1 MTITP
6 QRQARAVPIGR
17 PSALVLALASL
28 AGFVMFAWPLVL
40 PAGPETAQHAV
51 DAPYL
56 FVAIL
61 PVLVVLVLVQLT
73 DGGMDAKALAMLG
86 VLSAVNA
93 AVRPLGAGTNG
104 IETVFFL
111 LILAGRVLGPGFGF
125 TLGCTSLFASALLTS
140 GVGPWLP
147 FQMLASAWVGMGAGL
162 LPDTWFGRPL
172 RGRTELA
179 LLAGYGILAAYGFG
193 LLMNL
198 WFWPY
203 LADGTAADPG
213 LAYVPG
219 ALLADNLS
227 RFAWFT
233 LITSTA
239 VWDTGRAITNVVL
252 VCVLGTPVLAALRR
266 AARRANFAPDIAYL
280 PGPSRAA
287 APVPSSMDPFDEL
300 AVRAGWRRAPR

>member
-1 MTITP
+1 MSP
-6 QRQARAVPIGR
+6 RLRAVPVGAW
-17 PSALVLALASL
+17 SAVVLALASVAGL
-28 AGFVMFAWPLVL
+28 AMFAWPLVI
-40 PAGPETAQHAV
+40 PAGPEAAQHLG

-61 PVLVVLVLVQLT
+61 PVLVLLVLVQLNE
-73 DGGMDAKALAMLG
+73 GGMDAKALAMLG

-111 LILAGRVLGPGFGF
+111 LIASGRVLGPGFGF

-162 LPDTWFGRPL
+162 LPDRIGGRRL
-172 RGRTELA
+172 RGRAELA
-179 LLAGYGILAAYGFG
+179 TLAVYGVLAAYLFG
-193 LLMNL
+193 ILMNL

-213 LAYVPG
+213 LAYIPG
-219 ALLADNLS
+219 APLPENLT
-227 RFAWFT
+227 RFLWFT

-239 VWDTGRAITNVVL
+239 VWDTGRAVTNVVL
-252 VCVLGTPVLAALRR
+252 VVVLGTSVLGALRR
-266 AARRANFAPDIAYL
+266 AARKANFAP
-280 PGPSRAA
+280 
-287 APVPSSMDPFDEL
+287 
-300 AVRAGWRRAPR
+300 AVSYEEA